1 LSLAVTLATLQAPAA
16 NSLLTVPTAASEIQ
30 ILEPVDHEKPLN
42 VFIKPIEKEEK
53 TFWSLLFPKPEASH
67 DHKLSMFSIVI
78 NIIAD
83 LAPHGMLPL
92 AFGLTAGGTV
102 GIVPSI
108 AVLVAFGIFSA
119 YTMTT
124 YAKLAEETNS
134 HAMSEIWGKI
144 IKDGKQTKWT
154 IDAMLM
160 ALCFGCCVFYSA
172 FIGDIFAT
180 LAHSITGSV
189 QGKTDMISL
198 FLTNHKA
205 VATMRSVVLSLLHVL
220 VVVPLCL
227 MEDLSGLEVSSKL
240 GVLGILYT
248 VAFVVQRVSDS
259 TYSLDHYSAAHNLL
273 DSMPASK
280 QPRFEEKLT
289 MYGMT
294 APGMLE
300 LINIVMVAYLAHYN
314 AIPYYNELK
323 DATPAKFTQAMALG
337 FTVVFLIF
345 AAMMFGGYLLF
356 GDTAQPLILNNFH
369 SSLDKGA
376 FWARVS
382 IGFAIIFAY
391 PLMWNAFR
399 TSLYTLFP
407 SLFNDKKIDTLT
419 GNKIESELSNK
430 AKRARQLSTISI
442 VAVITAIAIQCS
454 EEDVSIVLG
463 FIGSILGTSLAFILP
478 SYLAMANMKI
488 RKGKGLTNKGADVLL
503 AHLGVLIGVVF
514 GVLGTKQTL
523 GAMNSLSHHR

>member
-1 LSLAVTLATLQAPAA
+1 MVRFLAVVSLCCLFYVTVSALEAPAA
-16 NSLLTVPTAASEIQ
+16 SKLLKVPTAASEIQ
-30 ILEPVDHEKPLN
+30 VLEPVDHEKPLN
-42 VFIKPIEKEEK
+42 VFIKPIEKEER
-53 TFWSLLFPKPEASH
+53 TLFFSRTLWSLFFSKPEASH
-67 DHKLSMFSIVI
+67 DHKLSMMSIVI

-92 AFGLTAGGTV
+92 AFGLAAGGTV

-108 AVLVAFGIFSA
+108 AVLVAFGLFSA

-144 IKDGKQTKWT
+144 IEDGKRTKWT

-172 FIGDIFAT
+172 FIGDIFTT
-180 LAHSITGSV
+180 LTHSITTSV
-189 QGKTDMISL
+189 EGRTNFFAS
-198 FLTNHKA
+198 FLTTHKA
-205 VATMRSVVLSLLHVL
+205 MVTMRSVVLSVLHVM

-248 VAFVVQRVSDS
+248 VFFVLQRVSDK
-259 TYSLDHYSAAHNLL
+259 TYSLDHKMSPHNLL
-273 DSMPASK
+273 EFMPASK
-280 QPRFEEKLT
+280 QPVFKDPLSLYS
-289 MYGMT
+289 MSV
-294 APGMLE
+294 PGMLE

-323 DATPAKFTQAMALG
+323 EATPQKFTQAMTIG

-345 AAMMFGGYLLF
+345 TAMMFGGYLLF
-356 GDTAQPLILNNFH
+356 GNTAQPLILNNFH
-369 SSLDKGA
+369 SSMDNGA
-376 FWARVS
+376 FWARIS

-407 SLFNDKKIDTLT
+407 AQFNGKKVHDDYEQHMCTVY
-419 GNKIESELSNK
+419 LS
-430 AKRARQLSTISI
+430 
-442 VAVITAIAIQCS
+442 
-454 EEDVSIVLG
+454 
-463 FIGSILGTSLAFILP
+463 
-478 SYLAMANMKI
+478 
-488 RKGKGLTNKGADVLL
+488 
-503 AHLGVLIGVVF
+503 
-514 GVLGTKQTL
+514 
-523 GAMNSLSHHR
+523 